1 MNILSVQQPA
11 GLLGVFSLVCAD
23 KQGFYEED
31 EDDLLAELAQGHDH
45 FDGVFGSLELSDEFS
60 KLKIIF
66 EDFQQYI
73 SHLSC
78 LF

>member
-31 EDDLLAELAQGHDH
+31 EDDLLAELAQGHDQVVH
-45 FDGVFGSLELSDEFS
+45 ESQPMLDQQEQDG
-60 KLKIIF
+60 
-66 EDFQQYI
+66 Q
-73 SHLSC
+73 
-78 LF
+78 